1 MLTNQNKAVNTEVRF
16 DSPLESYTLYTAP
29 LRLQQVII
37 NLLNNALKFTPE
49 GGSIILSFE
58 IDETDGYVLFSVTD
72 TGCGIPDDKQE
83 LVFNRFVKLNEFVQ
97 GTGLGLSI
105 CKLTI
110 QQMGGDIWIDR
121 NYRDRQSRPHDI
133 DRAEQPFLPDQG
145 PCLF

>member
-37 NLLNNALKFTPE
+37 NLLNKHRNLLPKAE
-49 GGSIILSFE
+49 ASYWVSNRR
-58 IDETDGYVLFSVTD
+58 DDGYVLFSVTD

-121 NYRDRQSRPHDI
+121 NYKNGTRFVFSHPIKKREEENTEIQ
-133 DRAEQPFLPDQG
+133 
-145 PCLF
+145 